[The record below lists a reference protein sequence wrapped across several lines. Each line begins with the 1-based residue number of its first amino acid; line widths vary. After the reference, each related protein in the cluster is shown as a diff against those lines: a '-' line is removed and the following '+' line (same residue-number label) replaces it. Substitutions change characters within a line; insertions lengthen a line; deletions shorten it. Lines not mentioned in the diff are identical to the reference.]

1 MNIELPKT
9 SQEHYLTGITALNIP
24 DEIDVTTG
32 DWHMSEAFNPGFG
45 RVPVFNLSLDYVP
58 TNDIFGTDSIRE
70 CSTILKRYGYE
81 PNDTVYSANHYR
93 AIADMVYD
101 DLRHEQKFEGA
112 IILDDWL
119 PKDEHKQRF
128 FTFFEIA
135 KSHLSEGQWNRYLSW
150 KNNC

>member
-1 MNIELPKT
+1 MIIKLPKT

-24 DEIDVTTG
+24 DEFDVTTG

-70 CSTILKRYGYE
+70 CSATLKQYGYE
-81 PNDTVYSANHYR
+81 PTDVVYSANHYR

-101 DLRHEQKFEGA
+101 DLRHEQNFEGA

-119 PKDEHKQRF
+119 PKDEHKHKF
-128 FTFFEIA
+128 FIFFENA
-135 KSHLSEGQWNRYLSW
+135 KPYLSEEQWSRYLSW
-150 KNNC
+150 KNNS